1 MEIKRAG
8 EIMVSLDKYPHIPY
22 WFTLRQAMAE
32 MEHAEFE
39 INGSNCPPRVLLV
52 FDEKY
57 QLLGT
62 VRRRDIFRGLEPDF
76 LSSLLMDERK
86 RLFDAKADPNL
97 KQVSLDKLMKSIMER
112 VKRPVSDIM
121 RIVKVTADY
130 EDYIIKV
137 IYEMVDNNITVV
149 PVLKNNQVV
158 GVVRSED
165 VFHEVAALLLDK

>member
-1 MEIKRAG
+1 
-8 EIMVSLDKYPHIPY
+8 MVSLDKYPHIPY

-39 INGSNCPPRVLLV
+39 IGGKKCPPRVLLV

-62 VRRRDIFRGLEPDF
+62 VRRRDILRGLEPDF
-76 LSSLLMDERK
+76 LSTLLIDERK
-86 RLFDAKADPNL
+86 KMFDVKSNPDL
-97 KQVSLDKLMKSIMER
+97 KQISLDKLMKSIEER
-112 VKRPVSDIM
+112 VKRPVSDVM
-121 RIVKVTADY
+121 RLIKVTADY

-137 IYEMVDNNITVV
+137 IYEMVDNNISVV

-165 VFHEVAALLLDK
+165 VFHEVAKLLLD